1 MRIICTFVVCALF
14 IVMCRP
20 SVAAEK
26 KGSGTATSD
35 QIGRY
40 QLIPGKYEYATN
52 ALGNPMTSDAMYKLD
67 TLTGKLYL
75 CYLTQSP
82 QLTERGNIVRVR
94 TCEDFE
100 QAWEVFPQP
109 AQPAMK

>member
-1 MRIICTFVVCALF
+1 MRLIQTVIVCTLLF
-14 IVMCRP
+14 AMCQL
-20 SVAAEK
+20 SIAAEK
-26 KGSGTATSD
+26 KPSGVVSSD

-52 ALGNPMTSDAMYKLD
+52 LNGNPMTTDAMYKLD
-67 TLTGKLYL
+67 TITGKLYL
-75 CYLTQSP
+75 CYLTHSS
-82 QLTERGNIVRVR
+82 QLSERGNIIKVR

-100 QAWEVFPQP
+100 QAWEAIPQP